1 MGRWQGRGCQNDK
14 KEIML
19 IVLVKK
25 MHNEFRKIMEFG
37 TSNPFVYKEI
47 MSEKVLAHVEAPVM
61 TIL

>member
-1 MGRWQGRGCQNDK
+1 
-14 KEIML
+14 ML